1 MKRGERVNKNLIH
14 GLNRTAHDLTI
25 EDITEKSLLTEA
37 LIILKEY
44 RRWSNATY
52 RSYLNDIRTFEEFIY
67 EINEEPAIGSAK
79 LHHIDKWIK
88 QQSEESVA
96 VATIRRRVAALSS
109 LYEFY
114 KDLGIIQSNPFK
126 AIQLPIGAM
135 GHHPPVMS
143 LDQLK
148 QVYHY
153 LQVLKREGTD
163 IEVTV
168 KVMMFTGLRNEALTK
183 LKVKDVLV
191 DRELIHY
198 DAGIVNSKHKVQ
210 FFPIPSELFS
220 LLKQHIID
228 HNLDPEDTLLHGLK
242 GQALQNKQLNRI
254 TDRICKGLGWE
265 GEEKI
270 TPHGFRATIASL
282 LDERNMSHDAIKY
295 LLGHSEKD
303 NIKFYLRRDQR
314 KINQLRKE
322 LTFIEKELEDSV
334 SDHLPLPRVHETFN
348 QSHDSNEERRRE
360 EQNTLSLNEE
370 LLMSLLDTQP
380 QLALRIIEKGFGK
393 INANSST

>member
-1 MKRGERVNKNLIH
+1 MKNPQTNNSSI
-14 GLNRTAHDLTI
+14 DYTI
-25 EDITEKSLLTEA
+25 EDISEKSLLTDA
-37 LIILKEY
+37 LVILKDY
-44 RRWSNATY
+44 RRWSNGTY
-52 RSYLNDIRTFEEFIY
+52 RSYLNDIRAYEEFIF
-67 EINEEPAIGSAK
+67 EIHEEPTLGSSK
-79 LHHIDKWIK
+79 LHLIDKWIK
-88 QQSEESVA
+88 QQTEEEVA
-96 VATIRRRVAALSS
+96 NSTIRRRIAALSS

-114 KDLGIIQSNPFK
+114 KDLGIVKSNPFK

-135 GHHPPVMS
+135 GHHSPVMS
-143 LDQLK
+143 MEQLK

-168 KVMMFTGLRNEALTK
+168 KVLMFTGLRNDALTK

-210 FFPIPSELFS
+210 FFPIPPKLFS
-220 LLKQHIID
+220 LLKKLIQD

-254 TDRICKGLGWE
+254 TDRMCKGLGWE
-265 GEEKI
+265 DAEKV

-282 LDERNMSHDAIKY
+282 LDERNISHDAIKY

-322 LTFIEKELEDSV
+322 LTLIEKELEESL
-334 SDHLPLPRVHETFN
+334 SDHLHFYRGHEQIN
-348 QSHDSNEERRRE
+348 QTKEGSIEKKEEDQR
-360 EQNTLSLNEE
+360 TLTLNEDI
-370 LLMSLLDTQP
+370 LVSLLDTHP
-380 QLALRIIEKGFGK
+380 KLALRIIEKGYGK
-393 INANSST
+393 MNSST